1 MKVVYHPAVQRD
13 VSRIL
18 RHYDG
23 INDRLGD
30 EFWEELN
37 SFINQ
42 VVAAMGTA
50 KNANHT
56 KRVRQPLSGFDPFPL
71 FSARAKMAIGVVKRE
86 ASWTAPVLWRFL
98 ILDRGQR

>member
-1 MKVVYHPAVQRD
+1 MKVVYHPDVQRD

-37 SFINQ
+37 SFINIARTSPQ
-42 VVAAMGTA
+42 RFHFEARDRRRVNLRRFPYHFLFREIPGGIRITVVRHH
-50 KNANHT
+50 KQ
-56 KRVRQPLSGFDPFPL
+56 QPEHGLERP
-71 FSARAKMAIGVVKRE
+71 
-86 ASWTAPVLWRFL
+86 
-98 ILDRGQR
+98 